1 MSASRRWCP
10 SSSTILLSV
19 SRYAT
24 SGWGDD
30 MTREDEKTVACRCED
45 ISVQEITDAIHDG
58 YADLQS
64 LKRYAKFGLGPCQ
77 GKTCVLLAAQV
88 LARETGRTLD
98 PVPYTHLTLPT
109 NREV

>member
-1 MSASRRWCP
+1 
-10 SSSTILLSV
+10 
-19 SRYAT
+19 
-24 SGWGDD
+24 
-30 MTREDEKTVACRCED
+30 MTREDEKTIACRCED

-77 GKTCVLLAAQV
+77 GKTCILLAAQI

-98 PVPYTHLTLPT
+98 QIMTPTTRPPVDPVPIGFFVKGKEA
-109 NREV
+109 NDEK